1 MMNVCVYWVVA
12 SRGSGELGPIC
23 NLSDLTPIHQVDLPL
38 RDLRDNAQGH
48 RRRHDWRCGL
58 LFPLNATGQD

>member
-1 MMNVCVYWVVA
+1 MINVCVYWVVA

-38 RDLRDNAQGH
+38 RDLRDNA
-48 RRRHDWRCGL
+48 L
-58 LFPLNATGQD
+58 LLKATADVMTGAVAYCFP